1 MNDGSSGIVD
11 ESDFIR
17 DDFVCNS
24 LEYYLDIYETED
36 YGSSQTGEFDEDNEE
51 GEEKHKKSSKKK
63 GGEEKKVN
71 FF

>member
-1 MNDGSSGIVD
+1 MNDGTSGIVD

-24 LEYYLDIYETED
+24 LEYYLDIYESED
-36 YGSSQTGEFDEDNEE
+36 YDSCETGECDEDHEE
-51 GEEKHKKSSKKK
+51 HEEKHKKSSKKK

-71 FF
+71 LF